1 MAENKPEPLA
11 AYPDGLALTAGWD
24 QAGGLGPQHGV
35 PRGRR
40 WGNPQRL
47 SPPEGPRPE
56 TEPAAGNRS
65 RQEAGESLGLLQ
77 LRRAWLRKAED
88 PRGRLQSWAMP
99 LRPRQIPQR
108 FLGSFAGFA
117 PISNGS
123 GPRSMAGAPMQQSR
137 PKAADHNECW
147 AINLFDSHP
156 FNSGAESGVRTQ
168 SISTV
173 LREPLRQRDA
183 LCSHD

>member
-1 MAENKPEPLA
+1 MGRPAVIRWGPPRVCGSGDRGWKQTRTPGCPSGRPGL
-11 AYPDGLALTAGWD
+11 DGWLG

-47 SPPEGPRPE
+47 SPPAGPRPE
-56 TEPAAGNRS
+56 TEHAAGNRS

-77 LRRAWLRKAED
+77 LRRAWLRKAKG
-88 PRGRLQSWAMP
+88 PRGKLQCWAVP
-99 LRPRQIPQR
+99 LRLRQIPQR

-123 GPRSMAGAPMQQSR
+123 GPRSMAGAPIQQRRLKSSR
-137 PKAADHNECW
+137 PQRMLGDK
-147 AINLFDSHP
+147 LF
-156 FNSGAESGVRTQ
+156 
-168 SISTV
+168 
-173 LREPLRQRDA
+173 
-183 LCSHD
+183 